1 MTSTLTRWV
10 DVPARVLMAALFL
23 VSGIGKLTAVAATQ
37 GYMTA
42 YGVPAMLVWPA
53 AAFEIGA
60 GMLLL
65 LGLWT
70 RPLGLCLAGWCL
82 LTATIFHTAF
92 ADQNQLINCLKNL
105 AMAGGFLLLA
115 RAGATGFS
123 LDARR
128 ALSRTKV

>member
-1 MTSTLTRWV
+1 MV
-10 DVPARVLMAALFL
+10 ALFL

-60 GMLLL
+60 GVLLL

-82 LTATIFHTAF
+82 LTAAIFHTAF
-92 ADQNQLINCLKNL
+92 ADQNQLINFLKNL
-105 AMAGGFLLLA
+105 TMAGGFLLLA

-128 ALSRTKV
+128 ALIRTEV

>member
-1 MTSTLTRWV
+1 MMV
-10 DVPARVLMAALFL
+10 ALFL

-60 GMLLL
+60 GVLLL

-82 LTATIFHTAF
+82 LTAAIFHTAF
-92 ADQNQLINCLKNL
+92 ADQNQLINFLKNL
-105 AMAGGFLLLA
+105 TMAGGFLLLA

-128 ALSRTKV
+128 ALIRTEV